1 MRSVRDLIGVALS
14 GLTSRVSRTLLIM
27 LGPIIGVSAI
37 VAAVGL
43 TESAKGDLQ
52 QDLAELGTN
61 LITADAAGS
70 FGTQNPTF
78 PEDVRDRVLALRGVE
93 SATATLSITGVV
105 TAPYDAA
112 ATYYTAFPTPVLT
125 ADAAFL
131 DVMQIELRSG
141 RWLNDFD
148 YTTGARVAV
157 IGLDVAN
164 EFEYRAGTNRTIQ
177 ISGLDYGIVGVYAP
191 VKLVTNFNTAV
202 LIPPLTADNDFDVGL
217 ETNTLYVRADPTRV
231 VEVEEALPVAINLGG
246 SDEVNTSVP
255 SDALEAAAAADSTLQ
270 VIVASMGILALVV
283 GGVGIANVMS
293 ISVIQRSAEIGIR
306 RALGHGRALIAW
318 QFLLEA
324 VAVGFFGGLGGLAL
338 GVVIVIYASH
348 IAGWTYV
355 LEPVLVVG
363 GYEFPSEFLGVPTI
377 YALGMGAAL
386 FTSVVAGLYPSVKAA
401 RLEPLETLRLG

>member
-1 MRSVRDLIGVALS
+1 MRSTLDLIGVALS
-14 GLTSRVSRTLLIM
+14 GLTSRLSRTLLIM

-52 QDLAELGTN
+52 ADLAELGTN
-61 LITADAAGS
+61 LITAEAAGS
-70 FGTQNPTF
+70 FGSQNPTF
-78 PEDVRDRVLALRGVE
+78 PEDVIDRVESLRGVE
-93 SATATLSITGVV
+93 SVTATLSITGVV

-125 ADAAFL
+125 ADEDFL
-131 DVMQIELRSG
+131 EVMQIELVSG
-141 RWLNDFD
+141 RWLNEFD
-148 YTTGARVAV
+148 NVSGARVAV
-157 IGLDVAN
+157 VGLDVAN
-164 EFEYRAGTNRTIQ
+164 EFSYRKGTNTTIQ
-177 ISGLDYGIVGVYAP
+177 LNGLNYAVIGVYEP

-202 LIPPLTADNDFDVGL
+202 LIPPQTADDDFDAGL
-217 ETNTLYVRADPTRV
+217 EANTLYVRADPSRV
-231 VEVEEALPVAINLGG
+231 VDVESGLPVAINLGG
-246 SDEVNTSVP
+246 SEEVNTSVP

-306 RALGHGRALIAW
+306 RALGHGRGLIAW

-324 VAVGFFGGLGGLAL
+324 VAVGFFGGLGGVAL
-338 GVVIVIYASH
+338 GLFIVVFFSRIS
-348 IAGWTYV
+348 GWTHV
-355 LEPVLVVG
+355 LDPSLIIG
-363 GYEFPSEFLGVPTI
+363 SIEFPSHFAGIPTI
-377 YALGMGAAL
+377 YLLGMTAAL
-386 FTSVVAGLYPSVKAA
+386 VTSVVAGLYPSVKAA